1 MMLPVSQ
8 RVSAMLA
15 QQTLSQP
22 TIDTRLRPLEAIRAV
37 RALMANPEDTSQIF
51 TIFRAMRGR
60 SGLVAFRR
68 FAASPTGKAVLAQC
82 RRLLD
87 TLNDRATLSAL
98 PAGSMGR
105 AYSDFMETENLT
117 ADGLVQASQSWEKD
131 PVPPDMS
138 LFRDRMRDAHD
149 LTHILTGYGRDGLG
163 ELCLL
168 AFMHGHAKNLGQ
180 LLIVAM
186 AWTRLPPAA
195 RSAVVQAWRNG
206 RKARWF
212 QGLDFEALLPRPL
225 DDVRRELNIAPP
237 TRYQALAAQG
247 ALS

>member
-1 MMLPVSQ
+1 
-8 RVSAMLA
+8 MLA
-15 QQTLSQP
+15 QQTLSLA

-37 RALMANPEDTSQIF
+37 RALMADPEDTSQIF

-60 SGLVAFRR
+60 SGIRAFRR
-68 FAASPTGKAVLAQC
+68 FAASPTGAKVLAER

-87 TLNDRATLSAL
+87 TLNDRAALAAL

-105 AYSDFMETENLT
+105 AYYDFMETEKLT

-131 PVPPDMS
+131 LVPPEVS

-149 LTHILTGYGRDGLG
+149 LTHILSGYGRDGLG

-168 AFMHGHAKNLGQ
+168 AFMHAHSRNLGQ

-186 AWTRLPPAA
+186 SWTRLPPAA
-195 RSAVVQAWRNG
+195 RAAVLEGWRNG
-206 RKARWF
+206 RKARWL
-212 QGLDFEALLPRPL
+212 QDLDFEALLPRPL
-225 DDVRRELNIAPP
+225 EDVRRELNIAAPS
-237 TRYQALAAQG
+237 RYQAP
-247 ALS
+247 S